1 MMVLVQTFSEKFF
14 KISTMKK
21 ILLALLILYTGMAYA
36 QQRTVQ
42 GTVTAIPGNEPL
54 PGVNIQ
60 VKGTSTGTATAQDGT
75 YSITVSSNQAV
86 LVFSFLGFTTQEVEV
101 GPRSVI
107 DIQLEENI
115 RALGEV
121 VVIGYGTQVRS
132 EVTGAISSIKS
143 EEITQTPVLRVEQA
157 LQGRVAGVQVTNV
170 SGQPGD
176 APTVRI
182 RGAGSTGSSEPLY
195 IVDGFPV
202 GGIDFLNPGDIQS
215 IEVLKDAASSA
226 IYGARGANGV
236 VLITTKSGTRDGQM
250 RITYDG
256 YLGVQNPWKRL
267 SLLNASEYALL
278 MNEGAANAGLSLPYA
293 NPQSFGQGTDWQKE
307 VFTNNAAISN
317 HQLSIAGGT
326 EKSSYITSFSH
337 FGQEGIVGGDKS
349 RFERTTFRLNAD
361 NQVKDYL
368 KVGTNV
374 AYTHIKRRAIDP
386 NQEFGGILSNTIN
399 IDPITPVFETDPAVL
414 AGYNPNAVRDASGRV
429 YAISPRIGQ
438 EIVNP
443 LARLEVLHG
452 RTKVDKFVGNAYA
465 ELQPIKGLTLRSTY
479 GIDMAFVSNDNFNP
493 VYFLNGAQANSRS
506 LVSKGTDR
514 YFTWQSENTAQY
526 RTSFGDHN
534 FDFLVGTTA
543 IKFQFENVFGSKQGL
558 VSSDPNFAYLNLA
571 VDAESAQAFG
581 GANEGALLSYFSRIN
596 YNYKGKYLASATL
609 RYDGSSR
616 FGRENR
622 FATFPSFSAG
632 WVLSEESFL
641 SGNETISFLKLRA
654 SWGQNGNEN
663 IGDRYP
669 WAATIGDGRGY
680 SFLVNGEPSFIN
692 GAVPSRIANPF
703 LRWETSEQ
711 TDIGLELALFNDKLF
726 FSADYYVKKTKGLLV
741 VAPIPAIVGNN
752 PPSVN
757 GGTVENRGIELALN
771 YQGNFNDVKYTIGFN
786 AARNINEVTDIAN
799 AEQRLIGGGF
809 ATYGTVSL
817 AEVGY
822 PIGYFWGLQTNGIF
836 QTSEEVQSYQT
847 AGGQV
852 IQPNAVAGDVRFVD
866 RNGDGVI
873 NDLDRTIIGNPTP
886 KLTLGTNLTASYK
899 SFDFSAFFIGA
910 FGHQIFNGT
919 RRHDLVTS
927 NMQSRYLDR
936 WTGEGSTNEMPR
948 FTWSDTN
955 GNYSRISDL
964 YIEDGDFVRLKTLQI
979 GYNFNSQIVSKLKL
993 QQMRVYVSGD
1003 NLLTFTNYSGFDPEI
1018 GARSALDIGVD
1029 RGAYPQARIYR
1040 LGFNVTF

>member
-1 MMVLVQTFSEKFF
+1 
-14 KISTMKK
+14 MKK
-21 ILLALLILYTGMAYA
+21 LLLLLLIPLAGLAHA

-42 GTVTAIPGNEPL
+42 GTVTALPGGDPL

-60 VKGTSTGTATAQDGT
+60 VKGTSTGTATDPDGK
-75 YSITVSSNQAV
+75 YSLLIPSDGAV
-86 LVFSFLGFTTQEVEV
+86 LIFSFLGFDTQEVAV
-101 GPRSVI
+101 GSRSVV
-107 DIQLEENI
+107 DVQLQENV

-121 VVIGYGTQVRS
+121 VVIGYGSQVRS
-132 EVTGAISSIKS
+132 EVTGSIGS
-143 EEITQTPVLRVEQA
+143 VTPEEITQTPVLRIEQA

-202 GGIDFLNPGDIQS
+202 GGIDFLNPGDIES
-215 IEVLKDAASSA
+215 INVLKDAASSA

-236 VLITTKSGTRDGQM
+236 VLITTKSGKKDGQM
-250 RITYDG
+250 RVSYEG

-293 NPQSFGQGTDWQKE
+293 NPQSFGTGTDWQGA
-307 VFTNNAAISN
+307 VFAENAPISN
-317 HQLSIAGGT
+317 HQMTISGGT
-326 EKSSYITSFSH
+326 EKNSYLTSVSH
-337 FGQEGIVGGDKS
+337 FAQEGIVGGDKS

-368 KVGTNV
+368 KVGTNL

-386 NQEFGGILSNTIN
+386 NQEFGGILSNAIN
-399 IDPITPVFETDPAVL
+399 IDPITPIFETDPAVL
-414 AGYNPNAVRDASGRV
+414 AGYNPNAVRDSRGNV

-452 RTKVDKFVGNAYA
+452 RTKVDKLVGNAFA
-465 ELQPIKGLTLRSTY
+465 ELNPLKGLTFRSTF
-479 GIDMAFVSNDNFNP
+479 GIDLAFVSNDNFLP
-493 VYFLNGAQANSRS
+493 IYFLNGAQSNSNS

-514 YFTWQSENTAQY
+514 YFTWQSENTVQY
-526 RTSFGDHN
+526 QKSFGNHN
-534 FDFLVGTTA
+534 FDFLAGTTA

-558 VSSDPNFAYLNLA
+558 VTTDPNFAYLNLA

-581 GANEGALLSYFSRIN
+581 GANEGALLSYFARTM
-596 YNYKGKYLASATL
+596 YNYQGKYLATATL

-632 WVLSEESFL
+632 WVLSEERFMSDN
-641 SGNETISFLKLRA
+641 STVSFLKLRA

-680 SFLVNGEPSFIN
+680 TFLVNGEPTFVN
-692 GAVPSRIANPF
+692 GAVPTRIANPF
-703 LRWETSEQ
+703 LQWETSEQ
-711 TDIGLELALFNDKLF
+711 TDIGLEVAFFNDRLLI
-726 FSADYYVKKTKGLLV
+726 STDYYLKRTKGLLV
-741 VAPIPAIVGNN
+741 TAPIPGVVGNN

-757 GGTVENRGIELALN
+757 GGTVENRGIELAIN
-771 YQGNFNDVKYTIGFN
+771 YQGNYKDVKYSIGFN

-799 AEQRLIGGGF
+799 AEQRLIGAGF

-822 PIGYFWGLQTNGIF
+822 PIGYFWGLRTDGIF
-836 QTSEEVQSYQT
+836 QNAEEVQAHRN
-847 AGGQV
+847 AGGQL

-866 RNGDGVI
+866 LNGDGVI
-873 NDLDRTIIGNPTP
+873 NDQDRTMIGNPTP
-886 KLTLGTNLTASYK
+886 KLTLGTNFTASYK

-936 WTGEGSTNEMPR
+936 WTGEGSSNELPR
-948 FTWSDTN
+948 FTFSDTN

-979 GYNFNSQIVSKLKL
+979 GYNLSPELVQRMRL
-993 QQMRVYVSGD
+993 QALRVYVSGD
-1003 NLLTFTNYSGFDPEI
+1003 NLITFTNYSGFDPEL
-1018 GARSALDIGVD
+1018 GARSALDIGID

-1040 LGFNVTF
+1040 LGLNVTF